1 MLKFSLNRAIQGKQR
16 RNLTL
21 AVLSILFVGT
31 ASVALLANDKPKQAP
46 KKEEGVNLVGVMD
59 ASFSDAN
66 AESALTAQQSELQE
80 LKAEIKQLQ
89 DTIKNNNAAHDEES
103 KKLSILV
110 GEAMKVASTPKP
122 GPEFA
127 LNQQNT
133 ATDAGWN
140 KPRNYWIIAFLS
152 FGLMNFSGL
161 FLHCLQSFPQETGI
175 SPLQRH
181 FFWIG
186 DCYTTGVFGV
196 SLWAASMLESLPLAY
211 YQQQQQQ
218 QQRQQNSTIQTG
230 ANDFCLWIQG
240 CWIFAN
246 LFGIYAII
254 AFLVFGYKHDSLV
267 PGTMLLETWYAVPA
281 TGFASTGL
289 IYMLY
294 QHWSVQLCAFY
305 CLSLVMFVVATVG
318 DAWFCRQFGTKYLD
332 LLTTPTLFF
341 AATDVVYIGLELWL
355 EKRYS
360 GVSSTKQKTG

>member
-1 MLKFSLNRAIQGKQR
+1 MMSKQMLSSFFPGLFFRILEPYLPG
-16 RNLTL
+16 TL
-21 AVLSILFVGT
+21 AVIFPDDVVEAFPEQGLPISLPEEVTILTITIRRPF
-31 ASVALLANDKPKQAP
+31 LAGFAIL
-46 KKEEGVNLVGVMD
+46 G
-59 ASFSDAN
+59 
-66 AESALTAQQSELQE
+66 
-80 LKAEIKQLQ
+80 
-89 DTIKNNNAAHDEES
+89 
-103 KKLSILV
+103 ILV
-110 GEAMKVASTPKP
+110 GFVGSCRLWLLLVLRSNNEMMHSSKK
-122 GPEFA
+122 
-127 LNQQNT
+127 
-133 ATDAGWN
+133 DAGWN